1 MQTFFTQPKMSSP
14 STPTTSHP
22 GFTTLSRGVSVSL
35 PTDDHRSQTAAS
47 AQPPQIIVLLS
58 WMGGSP
64 RNIAKYLARYR
75 TAYPSATI
83 FHIATTLT
91 DACIG
96 PIFPRDLSLVVD
108 ALATA
113 PPNTPILVHLFSSSG
128 AYSLHQLLLAF
139 RARTGH
145 ALPATALIL
154 DSSPGHATFMGA
166 VRGMRVGLKPVP
178 FPMREIMLLV
188 LTILLAVHRLGQI
201 LGMGDTVARARN
213 ALKDKA
219 LISVRAIRLYLYS
232 KADELVPWE
241 HVEDHANEAQETGC
255 VVRRVVFEDTHHV
268 AHAVVH
274 GEKYWRAVDELWA
287 EAVKGQL

>member
-1 MQTFFTQPKMSSP
+1 MPTLPQRKMSSP
-14 STPTTSHP
+14 SSPTTSHP
-22 GFTTLSRGVSVSL
+22 TFTRLSHGVSVSL
-35 PTDDHRSQTAAS
+35 PTDDRQSQGATS

-64 RNIAKYLARYR
+64 RNIAKYLSRYR
-75 TAYPSATI
+75 TTYPSATI

-96 PIFPRDLSLVVD
+96 PLFPRDLSPVVD
-108 ALATA
+108 ALAGA
-113 PPNTPILVHLFSSSG
+113 PPGAPILVHLFSSSG

-166 VRGMRVGLKPVP
+166 VKGMQVGLKPVP

-188 LTILLAVHRLGQI
+188 LTVLLAIHRLGQM

-213 ALKDKA
+213 ALKDKT
-219 LISVRAIRLYLYS
+219 LISVRAVRLYIFS
-232 KADELVPWE
+232 KSDELVPWE

-255 VVRRVVFEDTHHV
+255 VVRRMMFEDTHHV

-274 GEKYWRAVDELWA
+274 GEKYWKAVDDLWA
-287 EAVKGQL
+287 EAVKEEL